1 VWAIDQAVKRTD
13 KLYEADTRMRE
24 EGMLTRW
31 LGSVALLV
39 AMVFVVG
46 CGQEEKKAPAKKV
59 PAKKAEP
66 DKVGEAVKEP
76 VDKEPVDKEPVDKE
90 PVDKEPVDKEPA
102 DKEPVANEFTPPTAA
117 DLLKKARMN
126 DPGVTADSGKLMVY
140 MEAQADAM
148 NNYPD
153 TDESFYAY
161 ADGAKLRL
169 NYVVAGLADAKL
181 LETIMV
187 WDGKLKEGEQATAE
201 QKALYFKELAIQA
214 AEKAKSAPKA
224 DDGKPLTAG
233 AALLNYLHDEAMEE
247 AGKVAGNELVVPAGW
262 RVGDPSTA
270 AAGAPSAQ
278 DDTKKAAGA
287 PSSEDAPAPSTA
299 REGGDEVDAAT
310 GKAQVADDT
319 AAPAADA
326 VAPAVPANSVKIQG
340 ADVSTLL
347 ALATGDNAVT
357 LQARA
362 VVLAKLAD
370 AMDEAGKGSTLY
382 GDWWKA
388 VAVNSGKVLCA
399 ACGQLDKVQDE
410 YVDELLFLSGNAG
423 IVCKAAQMEIGKG
436 IAAAEAVAKNCGAEL
451 GVAEAD
457 LALVT
462 AHNVLEL
469 RLYALAHQML
479 DNLPPS
485 TKDNTFFAQY
495 EAVAKRVREQ
505 LLSKISLFPVIE
517 TFPAEQWEAEK
528 EKLVLR
534 SDLTAGAP
542 AWNFMPIEMMVV
554 DEKGV
559 GDALRPVADV
569 ATVPFTFVD
578 AAESLRFPGKVIADV
593 EAIAKEIEA
602 KSAKLKEEKRP
613 FDERLN
619 AYLEVVEIRGVK
631 FKKPDFSIPSVIA
644 AAKDLSAKAGP
655 LEGEI
660 FSYLLKAETAIVN
673 HQRKTWPDY
682 QDTVGKAVT
691 YAVDQETPALL
702 FKRVVDSLY
711 YADYKESR
719 LIKGTGALDTVPT
732 VYFTE
737 KFVAD
742 EVLDT
747 TYKRPILVYVTD
759 DGTVRFY
766 PPTNKTNKGKMTAKR
781 SPRKRD
787 TKWPGGY
794 RTQEDPRVP
803 DPIWNLFMAYTRSS
817 SKKFEEEVVG
827 IATEMK
833 KKWDNGNVF
842 YIKAAEKAPSG
853 VVVKVADL
861 LANLPGAA
869 PIAALD
875 KAFPGYACGAKQVE
889 EEWTETDGCINSIV
903 VLFPDVEIPY
913 LPGKKKV
920 QEVESKVYC
929 DKKDIAQKIAAKKG
943 AIKFC
948 YDPELQKN
956 PNLKGK
962 VRYDFTIGSAGRI
975 TTIAVGKDGLGN
987 KNVVKCAM
995 NIIKRINFRRPI
1007 GGECVIRYPYVFK
1020 P

>member
-1 VWAIDQAVKRTD
+1 MI
-13 KLYEADTRMRE
+13 
-24 EGMLTRW
+24 
-31 LGSVALLV
+31 
-39 AMVFVVG
+39 FVVG
-46 CGQEEKKAPAKKV
+46 CGQEEKKAPAKKAA
-59 PAKKAEP
+59 PKKAEEP
-66 DKVGEAVKEP
+66 KAEEPKAEEPGTADEGGDSANVASEGGSEVGEPKADVPKEEVPVAKEP
-76 VDKEPVDKEPVDKE
+76 Q
-90 PVDKEPVDKEPA
+90 A
-102 DKEPVANEFTPPTAA
+102 PTASE
-117 DLLKKARMN
+117 LLTKAQGLN
-126 DPGVTADSGKLMVY
+126 PGVTADAAKLKAY
-140 MEAQADAM
+140 FEAQAETVGT
-148 NNYPD
+148 YPES
-153 TDESFYAY
+153 DEAFYAY
-161 ADGAKLRL
+161 ADGAQLRL
-169 NYVVAGLADAKL
+169 NFVVAGQSDGALLDAIMLA
-181 LETIMV
+181 
-187 WDGKLKEGEQATAE
+187 DGKLQAGQEATPE
-201 QKALYFKELAIQA
+201 LKALYYKALSLEA
-214 AEKAKSAPKA
+214 AEKAKGAPKA
-224 DDGKPLTAG
+224 ENGKPLTAG
-233 AALLNYLHDEAMEE
+233 AALLNYLHDEALEE
-247 AGKVAGNELVVPAGW
+247 AGKVVGNELVVPDGW

-278 DDTKKAAGA
+278 DGAKKEA
-287 PSSEDAPAPSTA
+287 APAK
-299 REGGDEVDAAT
+299 EEVVEADS
-310 GKAQVADDT
+310 GKAQADDNAAT
-319 AAPAADA
+319 APAQ
-326 VAPAVPANSVKIQG
+326 PAVPENRVKVQG
-340 ADVSTLL
+340 ADVTTLL

-399 ACGQLDKVQDE
+399 ACGQLDQVQDD
-410 YVDELLFLSGNAG
+410 YIDDLLFLSGNAG
-423 IVCKAAQMEIGKG
+423 IVCKAAQVEISKG
-436 IAAAEAVAKNCGAEL
+436 IPAAEAVAKNCGAEL

-462 AHNVLEL
+462 VHNVLEL

-485 TKDNTFFAQY
+485 TKDNGFFPQY
-495 EAVAKRVREQ
+495 EVVAKRTREH

-517 TFPAEQWEAEK
+517 TFPADQWEAEK

-534 SDLTAGAP
+534 SDLPAGAP
-542 AWNFMPIEMMVV
+542 AWNFMPIEMVVV

-569 ATVPFTFVD
+569 ATVPFAFVD
-578 AAESLRFPGKVIADV
+578 AAESLRFPGKVIANV

-644 AAKDLSAKAGP
+644 AAKELSAKAGP
-655 LEGEI
+655 LEGEV

-673 HQRKTWPDY
+673 HQRSTWPDY
-682 QDTVGKAVT
+682 PDTVGKAVT

-787 TKWPGGY
+787 IKWPGGF

-803 DPIWNLFMAYTRSS
+803 DPLWNLFMAYTRSS
-817 SKKFEEEVVG
+817 SKKFEAEVVG
-827 IATEMK
+827 IATAMK

-842 YIKAAEKAPSG
+842 YVKAAEKAPSG

-869 PIAALD
+869 PVAALD

-920 QEVESKVYC
+920 KEVETKVYC

-975 TTIAVGKDGLGN
+975 TKIAVGNDGLGN